1 MTSFLPFTGFGP
13 EYRKKEGRLAASQYV
28 FLKKCDFCNDQFIN
42 LLSVMRINEVFA
54 VEMFSGNNMTE
65 DAFQRTFNKILLVEK
80 GKGRLVVDDVPCTIA
95 DHSIYLIKKDI
106 PVNFDAF
113 TITGFL
119 MQFDESFW
127 RKTPVSANNC
137 KEVLFNHDAGS
148 YSMPASS
155 ASFNHLHELF
165 HLVWRDFTAPDYS
178 NKPDALAAFLK
189 VIVIKLANIHF
200 LLQPGTSSY
209 DSKLFQQFIS
219 LIHEQGSRLHKVDD
233 FAARLGVSTRKL
245 SAVCKD
251 KGQNAKTMILQ
262 HLIDEAKKDL
272 QFTTRSIKEIAIE
285 LNFSTP
291 YQFSN
296 FFKSKTGYSPNE
308 YRNQFVKIG
317 I

>member
-1 MTSFLPFTGFGP
+1 MH
-13 EYRKKEGRLAASQYV
+13 
-28 FLKKCDFCNDQFIN
+28 
-42 LLSVMRINEVFA
+42 INEVFA
-54 VEMFSGNNMTE
+54 VERFSGNLVTE
-65 DAFQRTFNKILLVEK
+65 DAFERTFNKILLVEK
-80 GKGRLVVDDVPCTIA
+80 GKGRLIVDDVPGTIT
-95 DHSIYLIKKDI
+95 DYSIYLIKKDV
-106 PVNFDAF
+106 PVSFDAF
-113 TITGFL
+113 TMSGFL
-119 MQFDESFW
+119 LQFDESFW

-137 KEVLFNHDAGS
+137 KEVLFNHDANS
-148 YSMPASS
+148 YSLLTSS
-155 ASFNHLHELF
+155 ADFSHLQELF
-165 HLVWRDFTAPDYS
+165 DLIWRDYTSPDYS

-189 VIVIKLANIHF
+189 VIIIKLANIHF
-200 LLQPGTSSY
+200 LLQPDTSSY

-219 LIHEQGSRLHKVDD
+219 LIHEQGARLHKVDD
-233 FAARLGVSTRKL
+233 FAAKLGVSTRKL

-285 LNFSTP
+285 LHFATP

-308 YRNQFVKIG
+308 YRSQFVKIG